1 MSEALDS
8 LPFELDLS
16 AVKEFCRKWR
26 IEEMSLFGSVLRDDF
41 TEDSDVDV
49 LVRFEGDRGLTLTER
64 DQAIAELS
72 GIFGRETDM
81 VALDALMWWRTLP
94 RVRDGILSTAERI
107 YAKP

>member
-1 MSEALDS
+1 MSETLS
-8 LPFELDLS
+8 YLPFELDIP
-16 AVKEFCRKWR
+16 AVTEFCRKWH

-49 LVRFEGDRGLTLTER
+49 LVRFEDDRGLTLTER

-94 RVRDGILSTAERI
+94 RVRDGILATAERI